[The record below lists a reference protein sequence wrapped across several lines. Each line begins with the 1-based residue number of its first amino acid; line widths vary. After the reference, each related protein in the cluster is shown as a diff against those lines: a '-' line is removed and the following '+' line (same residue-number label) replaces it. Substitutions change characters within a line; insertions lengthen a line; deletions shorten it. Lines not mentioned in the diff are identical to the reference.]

1 MLATRDILISHH
13 SLTPGSDPVSS
24 AAYDLAPLCSRP
36 GAALSLS
43 FRMLRP
49 LASHSLRMLPLVPR
63 VSVPSRVIHSV
74 LRCLSPDIAMGV
86 LEEKGPT
93 RR

>member
-1 MLATRDILISHH
+1 MLATRDILISHRY
-13 SLTPGSDPVSS
+13 LTPESPSVST
-24 AAYDLAPLCSRP
+24 AAYGSAYLRSHS

-63 VSVPSRVIHSV
+63 VSVPSHV
-74 LRCLSPDIAMGV
+74 LHCRLC
-86 LEEKGPT
+86 
-93 RR
+93 